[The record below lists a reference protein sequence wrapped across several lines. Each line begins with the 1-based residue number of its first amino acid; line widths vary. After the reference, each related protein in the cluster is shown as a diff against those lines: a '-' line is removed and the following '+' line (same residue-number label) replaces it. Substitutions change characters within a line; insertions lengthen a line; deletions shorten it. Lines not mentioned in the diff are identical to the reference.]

1 MAGPIRLRLAALAR
15 RTTVCRDGFKQRSIQ
30 ANGCRGAAPRA
41 KGRERERGWAGG
53 VAGHSPCGGA
63 ASTSYELGMRKSDP
77 YLDSSPWRLRVFRTP
92 SGVSGNRRRVVFP
105 PGVFQMIDLDAC
117 IDDEMKLIE
126 EIDDK
131 VEFALHDKVME
142 TVFKPFMGSKE
153 LVCAQQSRYNHCK

>member
-1 MAGPIRLRLAALAR
+1 LA
-15 RTTVCRDGFKQRSIQ
+15 
-30 ANGCRGAAPRA
+30 
-41 KGRERERGWAGG
+41 
-53 VAGHSPCGGA
+53 VAGFSNAVRRFRQP
-63 ASTSYELGMRKSDP
+63 AS
-77 YLDSSPWRLRVFRTP
+77 
-92 SGVSGNRRRVVFP
+92 VVFP